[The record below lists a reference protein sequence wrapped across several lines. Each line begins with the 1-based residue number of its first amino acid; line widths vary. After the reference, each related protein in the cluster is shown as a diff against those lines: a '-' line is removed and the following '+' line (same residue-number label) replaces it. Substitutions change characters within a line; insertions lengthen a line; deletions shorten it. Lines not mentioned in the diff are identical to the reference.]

1 MLGVVELGLELPLEE
16 VMKDIAVIADG
27 VEVLVKTLVKIPDV
41 DVLRYVLGVTEVLER
56 GELL

>member
-16 VMKDIAVIADG
+16 VVKDIAVIADG
-27 VEVLVKTLVKIPDV
+27 VEVLVRTLVKIPDV